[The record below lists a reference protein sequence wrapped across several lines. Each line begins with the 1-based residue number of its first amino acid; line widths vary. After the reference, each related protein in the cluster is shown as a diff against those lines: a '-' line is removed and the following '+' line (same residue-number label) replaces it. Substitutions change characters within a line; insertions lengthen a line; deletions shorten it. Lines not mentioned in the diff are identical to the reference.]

1 MRKLHAPN
9 KLDLYFKGKLTP
21 TMRKIAEDFKDNVTS
36 LVIEARANVDLL
48 LQPSFMF
55 ISLQSLSLN
64 GFDCNENNVVRVFE
78 AMISKHANTLQIL
91 LVDWLRK
98 ILRVPALPVLD
109 SLILQQVDLEAAWPI
124 LEQSRPTIT
133 SLVVFSTTGSPPDEY
148 NNPAVYQI
156 PNIQHLTITISDRL
170 QFVLLNAEHLVS
182 LDLTY
187 VIDIPNDVVW
197 PLFPKLREL
206 KIEVQEFIPILMNCR
221 QTLERLVMIFI
232 LSPPDE
238 HADMVMPRL
247 TDLHLDHINDAFSR
261 KICNSNHRSLEFLY
275 FCGNVVPNL
284 NEGVKMESLKNVV
297 LRDKTPQ
304 DRERML
310 GMCPNAEVVLVGK
323 NKKNEMIDMREMIR
337 SRCKRKNFSLSVS

>member
-21 TMRKIAEDFKDNVTS
+21 TMKKIAEEFKDNVTS
-36 LVIEARANVDLL
+36 LVIEVRANVDLL

-197 PLFPKLREL
+197 PLFPKLR
-206 KIEVQEFIPILMNCR
+206 
-221 QTLERLVMIFI
+221 
-232 LSPPDE
+232 
-238 HADMVMPRL
+238 
-247 TDLHLDHINDAFSR
+247 
-261 KICNSNHRSLEFLY
+261 
-275 FCGNVVPNL
+275 
-284 NEGVKMESLKNVV
+284 
-297 LRDKTPQ
+297 
-304 DRERML
+304 
-310 GMCPNAEVVLVGK
+310 
-323 NKKNEMIDMREMIR
+323 
-337 SRCKRKNFSLSVS
+337 